1 MAITLTNVEV
11 FSASFSQYGISH
23 LVPNSA
29 SSLTMVF
36 IASTSN
42 NNAQCT
48 NVNLPGVTLTL
59 INSFFTLFSGTYR
72 RIDMYYALSTTGSST
87 PVLFTCN
94 KVPGQIDV
102 EVTIVSFVGVVQQTF
117 SYIGA
122 LKGSLTQNTS
132 PTVWQGAVM
141 VYGTYSVIFWI
152 ANADA
157 TDFSGTINQYG
168 YAPALASNLKSKAA
182 FSISD
187 GTTSVI
193 LLCQF

>member
-1 MAITLTNVEV
+1 MAITLTNVES
-11 FSASFSQYGISH
+11 FSASFSQNGISH
-23 LVPNSA
+23 LVPNST
-29 SSLTMVF
+29 SSMTMVF

-42 NNAQCT
+42 NNAPCS

-59 INSFFTLFSGTYR
+59 LNSFSTLFSGTYR
-72 RIDMYYALSTTGSST
+72 RIDIYYALGTTGSGS

-94 KVPGQIDV
+94 TVPGQTNV
-102 EVTIVSFVGVVQQTF
+102 EISIVSFVGVIQQAF
-117 SYIGA
+117 SYIGG
-122 LKGSLTQNTS
+122 LKGTLTQNTS
-132 PTVWQGAVM
+132 YIWKGLTV
-141 VYGTYSVIFWI
+141 VYGNYSIVLWI
-152 ANADA
+152 ANADP

-168 YAPALASNLKSKAA
+168 YSPALASNLPCKGA